1 MRCYDLTNM
10 NDKTIVDKTTD
21 SLEESCL
28 APLYE
33 NGPLFECDVREAAFN
48 GISDDKR
55 RATIWK
61 MLLGIYP
68 YDPSKW
74 ESSHESNIDQY
85 QVFVNEFLTSRNEAL
100 GRKNNSFVPNPLDV
114 SWRKSPSYDPD
125 EDDHTSNESK
135 HSREFGDTEVR
146 DIIWKD
152 TQRTYADVEFF
163 CLYNKNVL
171 ARMLYVFAKLNA
183 GVQYVQGMNEL
194 LAPLL
199 YVFAKAEGE
208 LKQEVSIAVEA
219 DTFFAFNNLMS
230 ETRDL
235 FIRQMDSS
243 SSGLWGWNGASSVGT
258 PCWRRCRNISIA
270 RCPTWLRIL

>member
-1 MRCYDLTNM
+1 MRCYDLTGM
-10 NDKTIVDKTTD
+10 NDKTIIDKKEE
-21 SLEESCL
+21 SLEEACL
-28 APLYE
+28 TPFYE

-74 ESSHESNIDQY
+74 AESHQSNIDQY
-85 QVFVNEFLTSRNEAL
+85 KVFVQEFLTSRNEAL

-199 YVFAKAEGE
+199 YVFAKAEE
-208 LKQEVSIAVEA
+208 QLKQEVSMEVEA

-243 SSGLWGWNGASSVGT
+243 SSGLYVSREPSSVDT
-258 PCWRRCRNISIA
+258 PCWSSCRTISRS
-270 RCPTWLRIL
+270 RCPMSRRTW

>member
-1 MRCYDLTNM
+1 MRCYDLSDM
-10 NDKTIVDKTTD
+10 NDKAIIDKTSD

-28 APLYE
+28 TPLYE

-48 GISDDKR
+48 GITDDKR

-68 YDPSKW
+68 YNPSKW
-74 ESSHESNIDQY
+74 ESSHESNISQY
-85 QVFVNEFLTSRNEAL
+85 QVFVNEFVTSRNEAL
-100 GRKNNSFVPNPLDV
+100 GLKDNACVPNPLDV
-114 SWRKSPSYDPD
+114 SWRDDPSYNPE
-125 EDDHTSNESK
+125 EDDHFSNESK
-135 HSREFGDTEVR
+135 HSREFGDSEVR

-163 CLYNKNVL
+163 CSFNKNVL
-171 ARMLYVFAKLNA
+171 ARLLFVFAKLNA

-199 YVFAKAEGE
+199 YVFAKAEGQLE
-208 LKQEVSIAVEA
+208 QEVSLAVEA

-243 SSGLWGWNGASSVGT
+243 SSGLWARMERLSVGT
-258 PCWRRCRNISIA
+258 PCWSSCSTTWIS
-270 RCPTWLRIL
+270 RCPTWLRIW

>member
-28 APLYE
+28 TPLYE

-270 RCPTWLRIL
+270 RCPTWLRIW